1 MYDPAFPLYLSSL
14 MLFSD
19 KYKCCGY
26 LVAYF
31 FVFLQVLESLKI
43 LDLSCSYGLTSSP
56 DFSQL
61 PNLERLILKYCKS
74 LVSVH
79 ESIGEL
85 GRLVLLNLKGCE
97 NLRNL
102 PNKVF
107 QLKSLE
113 KLILSGCS
121 RLEGLPPDLGKLVS
135 LNGVHPKGTN

>member
-1 MYDPAFPLYLSSL
+1 MIQ
-14 MLFSD
+14 LFLCIYRLLCFSQININAS
-19 KYKCCGY
+19 GY
-26 LVAYF
+26 PVAYF

-85 GRLVLLNLKGCE
+85 GRLFC
-97 NLRNL
+97 
-102 PNKVF
+102 
-107 QLKSLE
+107 
-113 KLILSGCS
+113 
-121 RLEGLPPDLGKLVS
+121 
-135 LNGVHPKGTN
+135 